1 MPSPDQLCQKW
12 PISGTAMILENPT
25 FARGFSACSLTQKP
39 ERSGG
44 WRSERDS
51 NAGYGQ
57 VPVVSYVC
65 RTSASHR
72 PLAGCSRPDGWLS
85 PLVATR
91 WRFFNAEKAAP
102 KGGFQIKA
110 DKSASYWIA
119 GQDLN
124 L

>member
-65 RTSASHR
+65 RTSALMLKKPPR
-72 PLAGCSRPDGWLS
+72 R
-85 PLVATR
+85 
-91 WRFFNAEKAAP
+91 AAF
-102 KGGFQIKA
+102 KIKA
-110 DKSASYWIA
+110 DKSASYWVA